1 MSFYQEEEQEQ
12 EEELVGWGFFV
23 EIEPEIRDEPRYY
36 NKRTNFRTLDTIEE
50 EYNYVL
56 DLDLDLDLELDL
68 EQSCFPYTK
77 TKPNPKPSKEPS
89 CFNTFI
95 PYLCILATLIYL
107 QVL

>member
-36 NKRTNFRTLDTIEE
+36 NKRSKFITLDTIEE
-50 EYNYVL
+50 EYNYDLEL
-56 DLDLDLDLELDL
+56 DLDLELELDL

-77 TKPNPKPSKEPS
+77 TNQTKANKTS

>member
-12 EEELVGWGFFV
+12 EEEQDQSMWGFFV
-23 EIEPEIRDEPRYY
+23 EIDLRDEHRYY
-36 NKRTNFRTLDTIEE
+36 NKRTNFITLDTIEE
-50 EYNYVL
+50 EYNY
-56 DLDLDLDLELDL
+56 DLDLDLEI
-68 EQSCFPYTK
+68 EQSCFPF
-77 TKPNPKPSKEPS
+77 TKPKPKPKTNANKTS